1 MQLALSYSAAHAG
14 ADDWQNQLTW
24 LRRVVDVLGHKHVA
38 AELDIAP
45 STLTDALLERER
57 KSIKG
62 EWIAK
67 LLHMADEGLRRDWFA
82 MVCPSLGFE
91 VPQPTKTRTAEE
103 RLADLE
109 RQIADRFGRA
119 GEQLLSEVRR

>member
-1 MQLALSYSAAHAG
+1 MQLALTYGAAHVG
-14 ADDWQNQLTW
+14 ADVWQAELGW

-38 AELDIAP
+38 GELDIAP

-67 LLHMADEGLRRDWFA
+67 LLQLCGEPMRREWLSI
-82 MVCPSLGFE
+82 MCPAIGFE
-91 VPQPTKTRTAEE
+91 IPEPVKTRTPEQ
-103 RLADLE
+103 RLAELE
-109 RQIADRFGRA
+109 RRITEKFGDA
-119 GEQLLSEVRR
+119 GKQFLTEVPR

>member
-1 MQLALSYSAAHAG
+1 MQLALSYNAAHAG
-14 ADDWQNQLTW
+14 AEIWQRQIVW
-24 LRRVVDVLGHKHVA
+24 LRRVVDVLGHKFVA
-38 AELDIAP
+38 GELDISP

-57 KSIKG
+57 KSVKG

-82 MVCPSLGFE
+82 IVCPAVGFE
-91 VPQPTKTRTAEE
+91 VPEPVKTRTAEE

-109 RQIADRFGRA
+109 RVITERLGSL
-119 GEQLLSEVRR
+119 GEQLLREVKR